1 MWEIPDWQI
10 VQKRACCRR
19 ENDPA
24 GERMTKTTVPLL
36 MVIGL
41 SLMLAASGCADMP
54 RQQDGSQRN
63 DYDTSLEELQL
74 TEERR
79 DARAQVN
86 LGVMYTLG
94 FGVPQDYAEAMKWYR
109 LAAEQGLAGGQY
121 NLGGMFAEGKGVS
134 QNYVLAHMWLT
145 LAARH
150 GSENVV
156 RELEFYEKKMS
167 PTK

>member
-1 MWEIPDWQI
+1 
-10 VQKRACCRR
+10 
-19 ENDPA
+19 
-24 GERMTKTTVPLL
+24 MTKTSVPLFV
-36 MVIGL
+36 MVGL
-41 SLMLAASGCADMP
+41 GLMLAASGCADMP

-121 NLGGMFAEGKGVS
+121 NLGGC
-134 QNYVLAHMWLT
+134 T
-145 LAARH
+145 LRAKVCHRT
-150 GSENVV
+150 
-156 RELEFYEKKMS
+156 MS
-167 PTK
+167 SLICG